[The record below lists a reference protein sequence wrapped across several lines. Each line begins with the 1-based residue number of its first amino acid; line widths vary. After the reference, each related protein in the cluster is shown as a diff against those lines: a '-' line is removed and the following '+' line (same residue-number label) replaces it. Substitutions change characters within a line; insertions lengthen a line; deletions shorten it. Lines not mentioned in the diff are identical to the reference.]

1 MLSTTLIAMLDT
13 ALNAWLRLDDDSSV
27 KLQKMSG
34 KVICMYITGLEV
46 KLYFFPDTTGIYT
59 LTEYTGKPDVT
70 ITAPPISLMRLNMA
84 SDSGKALLDSNV
96 VIEGNMHL
104 SEQFSDVLSGVDL
117 DWEEWL
123 SHLAGDLVAHKTGEV
138 SRQAGAW
145 LNETKQAM
153 QMNTSEYLQEESRLL
168 PAEAE
173 ISYYMDQVDALRA
186 DADRLD
192 ARVKRLQKNLDTN
205 KGSKS

>member
-13 ALNAWLRLDDDSSV
+13 ALNAWLHLDNESPT
-27 KLQKMSG
+27 KLQAMAN
-34 KVICMYITGLEV
+34 KVICMHITGLEV
-46 KLYFFPDTTGIYT
+46 KLYFFPDATGIYT

-70 ITAPPISLMRLNMA
+70 IKAPPISLMRLTTA
-84 SDSGKALLDSNV
+84 SNAGKTLLDSDV
-96 VIEGNMHL
+96 VIEGNMQL

-123 SHLAGDLVAHKTGEV
+123 SQLAGDIVAHKAGEA
-138 SRQAGAW
+138 SRGAAAW
-145 LNETKQAM
+145 LAETKDAM
-153 QMNTSEYLQEESRLL
+153 QMNVSEYLQEESRLL

-173 ISYYMDQVDALRA
+173 IAYYMDQVDTLRA

-192 ARVKRLQKNLDTN
+192 ARVKRLQKNIT
-205 KGSKS
+205 KGSNT

>member
-13 ALNAWLRLDDDSSV
+13 ALNAWLRLDDESLT
-27 KLQKMSG
+27 KLQAMSG

-46 KLYFFPDTTGIYT
+46 KLYFFPDATGIYT
-59 LTEYTGKPDVT
+59 LTEYSGKPDVT
-70 ITAPPISLMRLNMA
+70 IKAPPISLMRLSSA
-84 SDSGKALLDSNV
+84 TDAGKTLLDSDV
-96 VIEGNMHL
+96 IIEGNMHL

-138 SRQAGAW
+138 SRKTATW
-145 LNETKQAM
+145 LTETKATM
-153 QMNTSEYLQEESRLL
+153 QMNVSEYLQEESRLV

-173 ISYYMDQVDALRA
+173 VAYYMDQVDNLRA
-186 DADRLD
+186 DADRLE
-192 ARVKRLQKNLDTN
+192 AKVKRLQKKIS
-205 KGSKS
+205 KGSNS